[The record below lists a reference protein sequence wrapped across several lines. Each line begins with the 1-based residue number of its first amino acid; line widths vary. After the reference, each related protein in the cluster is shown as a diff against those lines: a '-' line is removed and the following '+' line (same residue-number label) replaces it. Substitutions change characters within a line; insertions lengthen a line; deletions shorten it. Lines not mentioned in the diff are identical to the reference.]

1 MFGLRRVHPITISEE
16 SQRSFENL
24 YHLSSTLIYNGRPA
38 YPEDTDISIVKKEL
52 SDLRANVKS
61 KMIVNVAR
69 IDKAKNQIALAK
81 AIDSL
86 NRKNFAIELAIIG
99 NMADKEIVHE
109 IRSLDL
115 PYVHLLG
122 LRNNPRDYM
131 KAADAFCLASVY
143 EGMPITLIECFSVG
157 AIPLCTPVG
166 GIINMINDGVN
177 GLLAK
182 NPSQEDI
189 EEMLVRFLALGSK
202 EVDAMK
208 QNSKDSFRSFDMAVC
223 AERYLQ
229 TINEL

>member
-1 MFGLRRVHPITISEE
+1 MTVLDG
-16 SQRSFENL
+16 
-24 YHLSSTLIYNGRPA
+24 
-38 YPEDTDISIVKKEL
+38 
-52 SDLRANVKS
+52 
-61 KMIVNVAR
+61 
-69 IDKAKNQIALAK
+69 
-81 AIDSL
+81 
-86 NRKNFAIELAIIG
+86 FACW
-99 NMADKEIVHE
+99 EI
-109 IRSLDL
+109 
-115 PYVHLLG
+115 P
-122 LRNNPRDYM
+122 
-131 KAADAFCLASVY
+131 F
-143 EGMPITLIECFSVG
+143 
-157 AIPLCTPVG
+157 CTPVG